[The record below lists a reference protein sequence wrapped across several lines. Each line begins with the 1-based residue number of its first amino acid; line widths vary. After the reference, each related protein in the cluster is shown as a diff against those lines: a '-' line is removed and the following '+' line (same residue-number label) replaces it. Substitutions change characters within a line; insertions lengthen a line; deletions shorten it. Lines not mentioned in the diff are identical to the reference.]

1 MPIIETSAAILAV
14 ATILGYLL
22 GSIPFGMILAKAM
35 GLGNLREIGS
45 GNIGATNVLRTGNK
59 TAAVLTLI
67 LDGGKGA
74 VAVLIAHALWGEG
87 AAQIAGLAAFLGHCY
102 PVWLKFA
109 GGKGV
114 ATYLG
119 IMLALNPI
127 IGLAA
132 CGTWLAF
139 AVLLRYSSLAALMAA
154 GFAPVW
160 MVVLSRDTTFILGV
174 VLAILI
180 YWRHRANV
188 ARLRVGSEPKIG
200 QKQSPKTGV

>member
-1 MPIIETSAAILAV
+1 MPIIEHSAAILAI
-14 ATILGYLL
+14 AALLGYLL
-22 GSIPFGMILAKAM
+22 GSIPFGMILAQAM

-59 TAAVLTLI
+59 SAAALTLV
-67 LDGGKGA
+67 LDAAKGA
-74 VAVLIAHALWGEG
+74 VAVLIAHAIWGED
-87 AAQIAGLAAFLGHCY
+87 AAQIAGLCAFLGHCY

-119 IMLALNPI
+119 IMLALSPI
-127 IGLAA
+127 IGIAA

-160 MVVLSRDTTFILGV
+160 MVILNHDNAFVLGV
-174 VLAILI
+174 ILAILI
-180 YWRHRANV
+180 YWRHRTNI

-200 QKQSPKTGV
+200 KK